1 MTADVRLH
9 IPQHQINNLS
19 ILRLWMNQLFTKI
32 KHAAWRKQGFVMK
45 GTAGSVTCGSFTQ
58 DGCVIVCHMRVFGCG
73 LSCQGKTTFSV
84 LLISVQVFK
93 CRNTSCVNGPY
104 DNTNIKRLFGLLR
117 GSKLWT
123 QCLIVKSAVS
133 DFRRS
138 FYYNCTHPLTPPTK
152 THMHSVLNPA
162 HLTHAHIHSQT
173 PPTKWHTHTVS
184 NSAH

>member
-1 MTADVRLH
+1 
-9 IPQHQINNLS
+9 
-19 ILRLWMNQLFTKI
+19 MNQLFTKI
-32 KHAAWRKQGFVMK
+32 KRAAWRKQGFVMK

-104 DNTNIKRLFGLLR
+104 DNTNLKRLFGLLR

-133 DFRRS
+133 DFRRFS
-138 FYYNCTHPLTPPTK
+138 YYNRTRPLAPPTK
-152 THMHSVLNPA
+152 THTPSVLNPA
-162 HLTHAHIHSQT
+162 HLTTYAYIHPVKPAH
-173 PPTKWHTHTVS
+173 
-184 NSAH
+184 